1 MLMLTIRETPQKTL
15 EYVKG
20 NRVFQTPSLK
30 TARIK
35 VSAVII
41 THNESKNLRRTLT
54 QLHWCDE
61 IIIVDSYST
70 DDTVAIAEEFGCRVF
85 FKVFEGYGAQ
95 KRYAVAL
102 ANNDWVLNID
112 ADEVLSDDL
121 VREIMQE
128 FRKGPSCSGYRLPMN
143 LVFLGREFRYGKESQ
158 RYFLRLFNKTAGNWN
173 DSVVHEKIEL
183 QGTIGRM
190 EGKMLHYSYHN
201 LQQWYDKF
209 GRYTTMSAEGAVRKG
224 KKKSIAAVLF
234 ALPWYF
240 FRYYFIERNILN
252 GTEGFYWSVLSSLS
266 HFTKYIKIR
275 ELQTPSSSRQ
285 AASFLSYKASACQD

>member
-1 MLMLTIRETPQKTL
+1 MLTVQETPQKTL

-20 NRVFQTPSLK
+20 NRVFLTPSFAPAK
-30 TARIK
+30 TK

-61 IIIVDSYST
+61 IIILDSYST
-70 DDTVAIAEEFGCRVF
+70 DDTVAIAKEFGCRIF
-85 FKVFEGYGAQ
+85 FKPFEGYGSQ

-102 ANNDWVLNID
+102 ARNEWVLNID
-112 ADEVLSDDL
+112 ADEVLSDEL
-121 VREIMQE
+121 VREIIKE
-128 FRKGPSCSGYRLPMN
+128 FRKGPTHSGYQLPMN

-158 RYFLRLFNKTAGNWN
+158 RYFLRLFNRTAGNWN
-173 DSVVHEKIEL
+173 EAVVHEKIEL

-190 EGKMLHYSYHN
+190 DGKLLHYSYHT

-209 GRYTTMSAEGAVRKG
+209 GRYTSMAAEGAVRKG
-224 KKKSIAAVLF
+224 KKKSMVAVLF
-234 ALPWYF
+234 SLPWYF

-252 GTEGFYWSVLSSLS
+252 GTEGFYWAVLSSLS

-275 ELQTPSSSRQ
+275 ELAR
-285 AASFLSYKASACQD
+285 